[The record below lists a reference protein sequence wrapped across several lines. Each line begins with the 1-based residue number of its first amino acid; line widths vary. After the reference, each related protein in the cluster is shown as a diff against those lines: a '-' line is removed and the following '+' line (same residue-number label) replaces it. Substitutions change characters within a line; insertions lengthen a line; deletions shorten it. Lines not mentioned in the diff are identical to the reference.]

1 MFGQSYTQHRVAGAD
16 IQPNPLITVN
26 GEYIRMDDAEEQG
39 KVVYWIDAINN
50 CWVIKYL
57 KENTPAGPSKV
68 QRDAPPP
75 RESKR
80 SSSERNEAIITIID
94 DRPETAHPTETFN
107 SII

>member
-16 IQPNPLITVN
+16 IQPNPLIPLN
-26 GEYIRMDDAEEQG
+26 GEFVRMDDAEEQG

-57 KENTPAGPSKV
+57 KENTPAGPSRV
-68 QRDAPPP
+68 QRDAPP

-80 SSSERNEAIITIID
+80 SERNEVIITIID
-94 DRPETAHPTETFN
+94 DRP
-107 SII
+107 